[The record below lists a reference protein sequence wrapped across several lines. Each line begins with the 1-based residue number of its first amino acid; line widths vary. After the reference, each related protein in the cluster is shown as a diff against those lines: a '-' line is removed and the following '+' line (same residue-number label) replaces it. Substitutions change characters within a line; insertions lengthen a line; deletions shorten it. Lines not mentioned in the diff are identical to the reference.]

1 MAENNYTPAINN
13 LESLLVGAKNPAVVG
28 RMEAVQS
35 QLHVMNSKPNPVNK
49 YAIRNGHTKS
59 VLDNYEVSLK

>member
-1 MAENNYTPAINN
+1 M
-13 LESLLVGAKNPAVVG
+13 VGAKNPAVVG

-49 YAIRNGHTKS
+49 YAMRNGHTKS